1 MDAARFPATTKSEWL
16 QRVEKSLKGRTVA
29 DLDWQLE
36 EGIRL
41 SPFATA
47 EDLPDQPA
55 PLRSKPGWEIGEYIS
70 AGPPAEMNARALE
83 ALAGGVNAPLF
94 YLRHQTS
101 VAEIAEILKDIH
113 PEYISLNCAP
123 IYPDKD
129 PAELFRDL
137 VFYLRRQGY
146 DLSKISGSVDFDP
159 LLDWSEPPV
168 PPLIRLLRFVGQYM
182 PNFRVLQV
190 NGNIFS
196 SGFGDVSEE
205 LALIVAKGAEYL
217 QMIREHGG
225 DPELAAAHLQF
236 SVTLSQQYFVS
247 IAKLRA
253 LRILWANVLEGFGI
267 DTTIRPIIAAHP
279 GMETQDD
286 DEHYNMIRATTIAL
300 SAVIGGADQLFL
312 LPANLLTD
320 QESTAFTRR
329 IARNVQ
335 HLLQLESQ
343 LGWVADPA
351 AGSYYL
357 EQLTGALGE
366 AAWKHF
372 RQIESKGGFLAMMEW
387 D

>member
-1 MDAARFPATTKSEWL
+1 MDASRFPATTKSEWIQL
-16 QRVEKSLKGRTVA
+16 VEKSLKGRSVT

-36 EGIRL
+36 EGIRV

-47 EDLPDQPA
+47 EDLPEQPA
-55 PLRSKPGWEIGEYIS
+55 PLRSEPGWEIGEYIS
-70 AGPPAEMNARALE
+70 SGPPAEMNRRALE

-94 YLRHQTS
+94 YLRHQPS
-101 VAEIAEILKDIH
+101 VSEIAEILQDIH
-113 PEYISLNCAP
+113 PEFISLNCAP

-129 PAELFRDL
+129 PAVLFRDL
-137 VFYLRRQGY
+137 VFYLRSKGY
-146 DLSKISGSVDFDP
+146 DLRKISGSVDFDP
-159 LLDWSEPPV
+159 FLDWSEPPV

-225 DPELAAAHLQF
+225 EPALAAAHLQF
-236 SVTLSQQYFVS
+236 SVTLSQEYFVS

-253 LRILWANVLEGFGI
+253 LRILWANVLDGFGI
-267 DTTIRPIIAAHP
+267 DTNIRPIIAAHP
-279 GMETQDD
+279 GMETQAE

-300 SAVIGGADQLFL
+300 SAVIGGADQLYI
-312 LPANLLTD
+312 LPANITKD
-320 QESTAFTRR
+320 GESTVFTRR

-335 HLLQLESQ
+335 HLMQLESH
-343 LGWVADPA
+343 LDWVADPA

-357 EQLTGALGE
+357 EQLTTALGD

-372 RQIESKGGFLAMMEW
+372 RQIEAKGGFLAVMEL
-387 D
+387 